1 MHNLDWRLMIMPNK
15 KRIRRPLFVLL
26 SLLVLSGCARNP
38 VTGKRQ
44 IVLISE
50 SQEIAYGREAHPE
63 VLGQFGRVEDSDL
76 QGYFNQ
82 IGQKLAVLSH
92 RPELEWHFNVVDS
105 PIVNA
110 FALPGGYIYFT
121 REILAYMNN
130 EAELAGVMGH
140 EIGHVTA
147 RHSVS
152 QISKSQLF
160 GAGLGLGS
168 VFSPTFS
175 QLSELAQVGVGLL
188 TLRYGRDDER
198 QSDELGVEYMSLGGY
213 DPRELS
219 RFFVIF
225 QQMREDSD
233 QSVPDWLSSHP
244 APPDRITATQQGAE
258 LIVRAQ
264 PDKRWIVNRET
275 FLRCISGIVFGEN
288 PREGFRSDG
297 WFVHPEL
304 RFRIEIPTGW
314 RVQNSKQAVVAA
326 PASQDAAIQLT
337 LAEAPEGT
345 SPGEYARNLAE
356 QPGVELLEG
365 ENTRINGNRAFI
377 GTYRFQ
383 DSQGNRLGALTA
395 FIDFGGQ
402 LYQILGLAP
411 TQTFRQYSRT
421 FEDSLTS
428 FSRLTD
434 RNLLNVQPDRLQ
446 IRTARRGQTLRQ
458 ITQAVNNPRMNA
470 EALSRLNRIDVDES
484 LSAGTLVKV
493 IEAGKR

>member
-1 MHNLDWRLMIMPNK
+1 MMTSK
-15 KRIRRPLFVLL
+15 SRIRRPFLLLL
-26 SLLVLSGCARNP
+26 SLLILSGCARNP

-63 VLGQFGRVEDSDL
+63 VLAQFGRVEDSDL
-76 QGYFNQ
+76 QSYFNE
-82 IGQKLAVLSH
+82 IGQELAVLSH

-160 GAGLGLGS
+160 GVGLGLGS
-168 VFSPTFS
+168 VLSPTFS
-175 QLSELAQVGVGLL
+175 QLSDFAQVGVGMLSL
-188 TLRYGRDDER
+188 KYGRDDER
-198 QSDELGVEYMSLGGY
+198 QSDELGVKYMSLGGY

-219 RFFVIF
+219 KFFVVF
-225 QQMREDSD
+225 QQMREDSS
-233 QSVPDWLSSHP
+233 QSIPDWLSSHP
-244 APPDRITATQQGAE
+244 APPDRITATRSDAE
-258 LIVRAQ
+258 TLVRAQ
-264 PDKRWIVNRET
+264 PDKRWIINREG
-275 FLRCISGIVFGEN
+275 FLKRISGIVFGEN

-297 WFVHPEL
+297 WFVHPDLE
-304 RFRIEIPTGW
+304 FRIRIPTGW
-314 RVQNSKQAVVAA
+314 RVQNSKKAVVSA
-326 PASQDAAIQLT
+326 PASGDAAIQLT

-345 SPGEYARNLAE
+345 SPREYARSLAE
-356 QPGVELLEG
+356 QSGVELLEG
-365 ENTRINGNRAFI
+365 ENTRINGYRAFI

-383 DSQGNRLGALTA
+383 DSQGNRLIGLAA
-395 FIDFGGQ
+395 FIDFRGR

-411 TQTFRQYSRT
+411 NQSFSKYART

-428 FSRLTD
+428 FSRLRD
-434 RNLLNVQPDRLQ
+434 QNLLNVQPDRLQ
-446 IRTARRGQTLRQ
+446 IRTARRGQTLGQ
-458 ITQAVNNPRMNA
+458 IARDANNPRMNA
-470 EALSRLNRIDVDES
+470 EALSRLNRIDVDQT
-484 LSAGTLVKV
+484 LRAGTLVKV
-493 IEAGKR
+493 IKAGKR

>member
-1 MHNLDWRLMIMPNK
+1 MPK
-15 KRIRRPLFVLL
+15 KSRIRRPLFVLL
-26 SLLVLSGCARNP
+26 SLLLLSGCARNP

-44 IVLISE
+44 LVLISE

-63 VLGQFGRVEDSDL
+63 VLEQFGRVEDSNL
-76 QGYFNQ
+76 QSYFNQ
-82 IGQKLAVLSH
+82 IGQKLAGLSH
-92 RPELEWHFNVVDS
+92 RPQLEWHFNVVDS

-160 GAGLGLGS
+160 GVGLGLGS
-168 VFSPTFS
+168 VLSPTFS
-175 QLSELAQVGVGLL
+175 QLSELAQVGVGMLSL
-188 TLRYGRDDER
+188 KYGRDDER

-219 RFFVIF
+219 KFFVVF
-225 QQMREDSD
+225 QQMRADSN
-233 QSVPDWLSSHP
+233 QSIPDWLSSHP
-244 APPDRITATQQGAE
+244 APPDRITATRQEAE
-258 LIVRAQ
+258 AIVRAQ

-275 FLRCISGIVFGEN
+275 FLRRISGSVFGEN
-288 PREGFRSDG
+288 PREGFRSEG
-297 WFVHPEL
+297 WLVHPEL
-304 RFRIEIPTGW
+304 EFRIRIPTGW
-314 RVQNSKQAVVAA
+314 RVQNSKQAVVSS
-326 PASQDAAIQLT
+326 PASEDAAIQLT

-345 SPGEYARNLAE
+345 SPGEYARDLAE
-356 QPGVELLEG
+356 QSGVELLEG

-383 DSQGNRLGALTA
+383 DSQGNRLSALAA
-395 FIDFGGQ
+395 FIDFRGR

-411 TQTFRQYSRT
+411 NQTFSKYART

-428 FSRLTD
+428 FSRLRD

-458 ITQAVNNPRMNA
+458 IAQAVNNPRMNA
-470 EALSRLNRIDVDES
+470 EALSRLNRIDVDQS
-484 LSAGTLVKV
+484 LRAGTLVKV
-493 IEAGKR
+493 IEAGRR

>member
-1 MHNLDWRLMIMPNK
+1 MFNK
-15 KRIRRPLFVLL
+15 SRICCPFLILL
-26 SLLVLSGCARNP
+26 SLLVLGGCARNP

-63 VLGQFGRVEDSDL
+63 VLAQFGRVEDSDL
-76 QGYFNQ
+76 QSYFNR

-92 RPELEWHFNVVDS
+92 RPELEWHFNIVDT

-160 GAGLGLGS
+160 GVGLGLGS

-175 QLSELAQVGVGLL
+175 QLSELAQVGVGMLSL
-188 TLRYGRDDER
+188 KYGRDDER

-219 RFFVIF
+219 GFFVVF
-225 QQMREDSD
+225 EQMRADSE

-244 APPDRITATQQGAE
+244 APPDRITATRQEADI
-258 LIVRAQ
+258 IVRAQ
-264 PDKRWIVNRET
+264 PDKRWTINRET
-275 FLRCISGIVFGEN
+275 FLRRIDGVVFGEN

-297 WFVHPEL
+297 WFVHPDL
-304 RFRIEIPTGW
+304 RFRFQIPTGW
-314 RVQNSKQAVVAA
+314 RVQNSKQAVVAS

-345 SPGEYARNLAE
+345 SPGEYARDLAE
-356 QPGVELLEG
+356 GSGVELLEG

-377 GTYRFQ
+377 GTYQVQ
-383 DSQGNRLGALTA
+383 DSQGNRLTALAA
-395 FIDFGGQ
+395 FVDFEGR

-411 TQTFRQYSRT
+411 SQAFSKYDRT

-428 FSRLTD
+428 FSRLRD
-434 RNLLNVQPDRLQ
+434 RNLLNVQPDRLR
-446 IRTARRGQTLRQ
+446 IRTAGRGQTLSR
-458 ITQAVNNPRMNA
+458 IARDVNNPRMNA
-470 EALSRLNRIDVDES
+470 EALSRLNRIGADET
-484 LSAGTLVKV
+484 LRAGTLVKV
-493 IEAGKR
+493 IEAGRR

>member
-1 MHNLDWRLMIMPNK
+1 MIIPYK
-15 KRIRRPLFVLL
+15 SPICRPLLFLL

-63 VLGQFGRVEDSDL
+63 VLAQFGRVEDSDL
-76 QGYFNQ
+76 QSYFNQ
-82 IGQKLAVLSH
+82 IGQKLALLSH
-92 RPELEWHFNVVDS
+92 RPELEWYFNVVDT
-105 PIVNA
+105 PVVNA

-152 QISKSQLF
+152 QISKAQLF

-168 VFSPTFS
+168 VLSPTFS
-175 QLSELAQVGVGLL
+175 QLSDFAQVGVGMLSL
-188 TLRYGRDDER
+188 KYGRDDER

-219 RFFVIF
+219 KFFVVF
-225 QQMREDSD
+225 QQMREDTD

-244 APPDRITATQQGAE
+244 APPDRITSTRQEADI
-258 LIVRAQ
+258 IVRGQ
-264 PDKRWIVNRET
+264 PDKRWTVNRET
-275 FLRCISGIVFGEN
+275 FLRQISGIVYGEN

-297 WFVHPEL
+297 WFVHPDL
-304 RFRIEIPTGW
+304 RFRFQIPTGW
-314 RVQNSKQAVVAA
+314 RVQNSKKAVVAA

-345 SPGEYARNLAE
+345 APGEYAQGLAE
-356 QPGVELLEG
+356 GSGVELVEG

-377 GTYRFQ
+377 GTYRVQ
-383 DSQGNRLGALTA
+383 DSQGNRLTALAA
-395 FIDFGGQ
+395 FIDFEGR

-411 TQTFRQYSRT
+411 SQNFSRYDRT

-446 IRTARRGQTLRQ
+446 IRTARRGQTLGQ
-458 ITQAVNNPRMNA
+458 IAQAVNNPRMNP
-470 EALSRLNRIDVDES
+470 EALSRLNRIDVDQS
-484 LSAGTLVKV
+484 LRAGTLVKV
-493 IEAGKR
+493 IEAGRR

>member
-1 MHNLDWRLMIMPNK
+1 MPNK
-15 KRIRRPLFVLL
+15 SRICRPFVLFL

-63 VLGQFGRVEDSDL
+63 VLAQFGRVDDSDL
-76 QGYFNQ
+76 QSYFDQ

-92 RPELEWHFNVVDS
+92 RPELEWHFNIVDT

-160 GAGLGLGS
+160 GVGLGLGS

-175 QLSELAQVGVGLL
+175 QLSELAQVGVGMLSL
-188 TLRYGRDDER
+188 KYGRDDER
-198 QSDELGVEYMSLGGY
+198 QSDELGVEYMSQGGY
-213 DPRELS
+213 DPREMS
-219 RFFVIF
+219 KFFLVF
-225 QQMREDSD
+225 EQMRADSN

-244 APPDRITATQQGAE
+244 APPDRIAATRQEADVIIRG
-258 LIVRAQ
+258 Q

-275 FLRCISGIVFGEN
+275 FLRRISGIIFGEN
-288 PREGFRSDG
+288 PREGFRSEG
-297 WFVHPEL
+297 WFYHPDL
-304 RFRIEIPTGW
+304 KFRIQIPTGW
-314 RVQNSKQAVVAA
+314 RLQNSKQAVVSA
-326 PASQDAAIQLT
+326 PANQDAAIQLT

-345 SPGEYARNLAE
+345 SPGEYAQGLAE
-356 QPGVELLEG
+356 QSGVELVEG
-365 ENTRINGNRAFI
+365 ENTRINGNRAYL

-383 DSQGNRLGALTA
+383 DSQGNRLSALAA
-395 FIDFGGQ
+395 FIDFEGR

-411 TQTFRQYSRT
+411 TQTFSTYART

-434 RNLLNVQPDRLQ
+434 RNTLNVQPDRLR
-446 IRTARRGQTLRQ
+446 IRTAGRGQTLSR
-458 ITQAVNNPRMNA
+458 IARDVNNPRMNA
-470 EALSRLNRIDVDES
+470 EALSRLNRMDADET
-484 LSAGTLVKV
+484 LRAGTLVKV
-493 IEAGKR
+493 IEAGRR